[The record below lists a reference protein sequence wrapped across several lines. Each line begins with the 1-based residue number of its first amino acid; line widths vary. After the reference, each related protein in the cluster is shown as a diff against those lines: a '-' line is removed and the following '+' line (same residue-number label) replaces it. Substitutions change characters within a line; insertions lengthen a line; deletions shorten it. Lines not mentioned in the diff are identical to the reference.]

1 MTEATE
7 SKDTLNAFI
16 GYMYALRDN
25 DDRGALAS
33 LRRGMG
39 QPPGAV
45 IETARI
51 VERQLAQGTP
61 ESVRAA
67 CYVVGPLFALHDDES
82 GTGNLGN
89 HFRKLCGEVKPN
101 EELPKNVER
110 RFKSLLE
117 SDRDELP
124 DALRQAVT
132 RLKAEAVP
140 VNWFQLAQ
148 DVKDWQFEAGRERV
162 RKSWS
167 RSFWNEP
174 RSSKPTQDA
183 DVDDASSAMHD

>member
-1 MTEATE
+1 MTESIE
-7 SKDTLNAFI
+7 PKDALNAFI
-16 GYMYALRDN
+16 GYLHVLRDT

-45 IETARI
+45 AETARI

-67 CYVVGPLFALHDDES
+67 CYVVGSLFALHDGEGGKGNM
-82 GTGNLGN
+82 GT
-89 HFRKLCGEVKPN
+89 HFRVLSGEVKPN
-101 EELPKNVER
+101 EEMPRNVER

-132 RLKAEAVP
+132 RLKAETVP

-148 DVKDWQFEAGRERV
+148 DVRDWQFTDGRERV
-162 RKSWS
+162 RKAWS

-174 RSSKPTQDA
+174 HSPKRQESA
-183 DVDDASSAMHD
+183 EVDDAPSAMRE